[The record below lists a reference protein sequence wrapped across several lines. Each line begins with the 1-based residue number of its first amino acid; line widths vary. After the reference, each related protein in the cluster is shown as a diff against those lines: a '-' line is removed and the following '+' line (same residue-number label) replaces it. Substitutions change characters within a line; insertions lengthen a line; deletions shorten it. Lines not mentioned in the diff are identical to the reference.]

1 MTSDRERAVI
11 YQQLLWP
18 KRDIVTY
25 LIQRDYLQSGKTEMN
40 ATYFRDVYDLIIS
53 MISQLEVVN
62 EVVVALQNTYLSK
75 IDLHVSEVSN
85 NMGDFVKR
93 LTSFSTIML
102 PLSLITG
109 LLGMNVYVPFATY
122 NSEWAETTAPFWT
135 LMALMA
141 AYAIVSAYILHRNN
155 LL

>member
-1 MTSDRERAVI
+1 MTRDREKAVV

-18 KRDIVTY
+18 KRDILTY
-25 LIQRDYLQSGKTEMN
+25 LIQKDYVQSMKSDIN
-40 ATYFRDVYDLIIS
+40 ATYFRDVYDEVVS

-62 EVVVALQNTYLSK
+62 EVIVSFQNTYLSK
-75 IDLHVSEVSN
+75 IDLGVSDVSN
-85 NMGDFVKR
+85 RMGDFVKR

-102 PLSLITG
+102 PLGLITG
-109 LLGMNVYVPFATY
+109 LLGMNVTVPFAAY
-122 NSEWAETTAPFWT
+122 MNGPSTAPFWT

-141 AYAIVSAYILHRNN
+141 LYAGFVAIILHKKD